1 MGRTKKV
8 LKWAALVIGGLI
20 LAIGVALVVAHEE
33 RPEGARQG
41 ADAEALASRIERA
54 VNVDAWAET
63 GAVRWTFAGRNEHLW
78 DRRRHVARV
87 RTGDAE
93 ALLWVGGPRGIAR
106 RGGRRVHGDD
116 ARAILEAAHGAWV
129 NDAFWLNPLAK
140 LRDEGVSLAVVDD
153 DGEESLLV
161 SYASGGLTPGDAYL
175 WRVGPDGTP
184 TAWKLW
190 VSILPIGGV
199 ETSWEGWVTLDT
211 GARIST
217 RHAGPLGL
225 TLELT
230 DVQGAA
236 TLDALVD
243 GPDPFAPLFEREEG
257 D

>member
-1 MGRTKKV
+1 MTPV
-8 LKWAALVIGGLI
+8 IIVVTALVLI
-20 LAIGVALVVAHEE
+20 LAGGWARTLRSGRSTVVSL
-33 RPEGARQG
+33 PVGG
-41 ADAEALASRIERA
+41 
-54 VNVDAWAET
+54 
-63 GAVRWTFAGRNEHLW
+63 
-78 DRRRHVARV
+78 DRVIMDQSPV
-87 RTGDAE
+87 G
-93 ALLWVGGPRGIAR
+93 ALLLDPALQI
-106 RGGRRVHGDD
+106 
-116 ARAILEAAHGAWV
+116 AWV

-230 DVQGAA
+230 DVEGAT

>member
-1 MGRTKKV
+1 MIVMNLSMEKFLIINLLFKNEKKHCRKIWTK
-8 LKWAALVIGGLI
+8 
-20 LAIGVALVVAHEE
+20 
-33 RPEGARQG
+33 
-41 ADAEALASRIERA
+41 
-54 VNVDAWAET
+54 
-63 GAVRWTFAGRNEHLW
+63 F
-78 DRRRHVARV
+78 
-87 RTGDAE
+87 
-93 ALLWVGGPRGIAR
+93 
-106 RGGRRVHGDD
+106 
-116 ARAILEAAHGAWV
+116 
-129 NDAFWLNPLAK
+129 
-140 LRDEGVSLAVVDD
+140 DD

-230 DVQGAA
+230 DVEGAA